1 MATVFKLA
9 KAQKEG
15 NGPSSREAHKEKNS
29 EEQKA
34 KKNKQRVLV
43 LSSRGIN
50 FRQRHLLND
59 LAALSPHFKKG
70 MDAKLDQ
77 KSQFSILNEL
87 AELNNCNNCL
97 FFEVRR
103 KEDLYLWA
111 SKTPNGPSIKFHVQ
125 NIHTMDELKMTGN
138 CLKGS
143 RPIVS
148 FDKTFDTQPHF
159 SLIKQVFT
167 HIFSV
172 PRGARRSKPFIDHLI
187 SFTIADNRIWFRNYQ
202 IVEKDPTEVEKN
214 QKDITLV
221 EIGPRFVLNV
231 IRIFEGSFN
240 GATIFANPEFI
251 TPTQIRRN
259 IKAEKAARY
268 QSRVQSKEVLRHKL
282 SASVLPFDPM
292 ERS

>member
-15 NGPSSREAHKEKNS
+15 TDPLSSGAHKEKSS
-29 EEQKA
+29 EERKT
-34 KKNKQRVLV
+34 KRNKQRVLAI
-43 LSSRGIN
+43 SSRGIN
-50 FRQRHLLND
+50 YRQRHLLND
-59 LAALSPHFKKG
+59 LGALSPHFKK
-70 MDAKLDQ
+70 DAKLDQ

-87 AELNNCNNCL
+87 AELNNCNNCI

-103 KEDLYLWA
+103 KQDLYLWA

-143 RPIVS
+143 RPIIS

-159 SLIKQVFT
+159 SLIKQ
-167 HIFSV
+167 IFGV
-172 PRGARRSKPFIDHLI
+172 PRGARRAKPFIDHVI
-187 SFTIADNRIWFRNYQ
+187 SFSIADDRIWFRNYQ
-202 IVEKDPTEVEKN
+202 VVEKDPTEFDKK

-259 IKAEKAARY
+259 IRAEKAARY
-268 QSRVQSKEVLRHKL
+268 QSRVQSKEELRRKL
-282 SASVLPFDPM
+282 SASDLPFDPM
-292 ERS
+292 ETS